1 MSRSMFGGTMEQR
14 SGAVRAH
21 VRLTLLSGMMGLG
34 AFAAAAPV
42 WALAGDLHTAVPIDI
57 PRQDLGSAL
66 STFANQAD
74 VQILFAPDTVASM
87 RSPAVSGTYPAE
99 KALRLLLSGSDLEY
113 VVTGTDSVL
122 VRKRAAV
129 SDRAPARADA
139 GGPGAMRLAQAGE
152 RPGAGRASAGVGV
165 RIEEVEEIIVTA
177 QKRAQSLEDVPLS
190 ISVIEGDR
198 LEQRDIRNLEE
209 LSTTTPN
216 IKIAQGGQADQ
227 LQIRGVG
234 SGFNPGFEQAV
245 GTFVDGL
252 YRSRSRAVR
261 ASLFDLE
268 RVEVLKGPQSTF
280 FGNNAIAGA
289 LNITTRKPGSEFE
302 GNSTALYSPDD
313 GEYNAEAGASIPIS
327 STLSTRLAGKVSGM
341 DGYINDS
348 FTGRKGPHLNDKLGR
363 ITFAWAPSES
373 FDAILRSEYGDLDD
387 GAAFNYELLNCPP
400 PAAFGAAAG
409 ACARYINVAGAA
421 NVDNQLNYN
430 STSGSNFF
438 KYKYSES
445 GLTMNAHVA
454 GLTLTSVTGFFHHD
468 LDTLLQATATPLAST
483 FNAAAVYQAS
493 ASRDKINQLSEE
505 VRLTSPTGGLIDY
518 MTGLYY
524 QRARTDF
531 ETIAAFYQTNFG
543 ALPAVAPF
551 FPSGSLIAT
560 DPHSR
565 QKDETKS
572 VFGAGTVHFAESM
585 RLNLGLRY
593 SDVDKTFTRTNTI
606 GTSGLTPAVGNF
618 VPGPLAGQNV
628 LVPLLRTN
636 ITSYNDLTHKDSKLM
651 PSASLQY
658 DVTSNAMAYLSYAN
672 GFKAGGFSFNTTATA
687 TDTGEFKAETVNS
700 YEIGLKAS
708 WFDKSLTTNLAVFHM
723 KYNDLQETTAVVLPG
738 STNFVFVVS
747 NVAESTSQGVELGV
761 LWQPTRQFKITTELA
776 YLDAKYDNFNAAS
789 CTALQGVQ
797 TPVNCTQNLSGRT
810 RAFAPKYTGSL
821 SGDYQVPVSAKLR
834 VNLGADVYYTDDY
847 YIQANLDPY
856 LRQDAYTKVGA
867 RLGLSTLDGTWDVSV
882 IGKNLSDKTTTSFR
896 QAVPGAPGTVIV
908 LPDRPRSVALQ
919 ARYRW

>member
-1 MSRSMFGGTMEQR
+1 MEQR

-34 AFAAAAPV
+34 AFGAATPV
-42 WALAGDLHTAVPIDI
+42 WALAGDLRTAVPIEI
-57 PRQDLGSAL
+57 PRQDLASAL

-74 VQILFAPDTVASM
+74 VQILFAPDAVASM

-99 KALRLLLSGSDLEY
+99 KALKLLLSGSDLEY

-122 VRKRAAV
+122 VRRPTVASDQRATV
-129 SDRAPARADA
+129 SDQAPARAGA
-139 GGPGAMRLAQAGE
+139 PGAIRLAQAPEPQGPA
-152 RPGAGRASAGVGV
+152 RSSAKPK
-165 RIEEVEEIIVTA
+165 IEEVEEIIVTA
-177 QKRAQSLEDVPLS
+177 QKRTQSLEDVPLS

-216 IKIAQGGQADQ
+216 IKITQGGQADQ

-289 LNITTRKPGSEFE
+289 LNITTRKPANTFE

-313 GEYNAEAGASIPIS
+313 GEYNAEAGASLPIS
-327 STLSTRLAGKVSGM
+327 NTLSARLAGKFSGM
-341 DGYINDS
+341 KGYIDDS
-348 FTGRKGPHLNDKLGR
+348 YTGKKGPHLNDKLGR
-363 ITFAWAPSES
+363 VTFAWTPSES
-373 FDAILRSEYGDLDD
+373 FDAMLRSEYGDLDD
-387 GAAFNYELLNCPP
+387 QAAFNYEMLNCPP

-409 ACARYINVAGAA
+409 ACARYITVAGGT
-421 NVDNQLNYN
+421 NVDSQLNYN
-430 STSGSNFF
+430 STSGTNFF

-445 GLTMNAHVA
+445 GLTMNGHVA

-468 LDTLLQATATPLAST
+468 LDTLLQATGAPLASP
-483 FNAAAVYQAS
+483 FNASAVYQAS
-493 ASRDKINQLSEE
+493 AGRDKINQVSEE
-505 VRLTSPTGGLIDY
+505 LRLTSPTGGLIDY

-531 ETIAAFYQTNFG
+531 ETVAAFYQTNYG
-543 ALPAVAPF
+543 AMPTVAPY

-560 DPHSR
+560 DPHAR

-572 VFGAGTVHFAESM
+572 VFGAATVHVAESM

-593 SDVDKTFTRTNTI
+593 SNVDKTLTRTNTV
-606 GTSGLTPAVGNF
+606 GTSGLLPNVDNF
-618 VPGPLAGQNV
+618 APGPLAGQKV

-636 ITSYNDLTHKDSKLM
+636 ITSYDGLTHKDSKLM
-651 PSASLQY
+651 PSASVQY
-658 DVTSNAMAYLSYAN
+658 DVTSNSMAYLSYAN

-700 YEIGLKAS
+700 YELGLKAS
-708 WFDKSLTTNLAVFHM
+708 WLEKKLTTNLAIFRM
-723 KYNDLQETTAVVLPG
+723 KYNNLQETTAVVLPG
-738 STNFVFVVS
+738 STTFVFVVS
-747 NVAESTSQGVELGV
+747 NVAASTSQGVELGV
-761 LWQPTRQFKITTELA
+761 LWQPTSQLKIGTELA
-776 YLDAKYDNFNAAS
+776 YLDAKYDSFNAAS

-797 TPVNCTQNLSGRT
+797 TPVNCSQNLSGRT
-810 RAFAPKYTGSL
+810 RAFAPRYTGSL
-821 SGDYQVPVSAKLR
+821 SADYQLPVTATLR
-834 VNLGADVYYTDDY
+834 VNLGADAYYTDDFY
-847 YIQANLDPY
+847 LQANLDPY

-867 RLGLSTLDGTWDVSV
+867 RLGLGTLDGTWDVSV

-896 QAVPGAPGTVIV
+896 QAVPGAPGSVIA

>member
-1 MSRSMFGGTMEQR
+1 MEQR

-34 AFAAAAPV
+34 AFGAAAPV
-42 WALAGDLHTAVPIDI
+42 WALAGDLRTAVPIEI
-57 PRQDLGSAL
+57 PRQDLASAL

-74 VQILFAPDTVASM
+74 VQILFAPDAVASM

-99 KALRLLLSGSDLEY
+99 NALKLLLSGSDLEY

-122 VRKRAAV
+122 VRRRAVASDQRATV
-129 SDRAPARADA
+129 SDQAPARAGA
-139 GGPGAMRLAQAGE
+139 PGAIRLAQTPEPQGPA
-152 RPGAGRASAGVGV
+152 RSSAKP

-177 QKRAQSLEDVPLS
+177 QKRTQSLEDVPLS

-216 IKIAQGGQADQ
+216 IKITQGGQADQ

-289 LNITTRKPGSEFE
+289 LNITTRKPANTFE
-302 GNSTALYSPDD
+302 GNSTALYSPND
-313 GEYNAEAGASIPIS
+313 GEYNAEAGASLPIS
-327 STLSTRLAGKVSGM
+327 NTLSARVAGKFSGM
-341 DGYINDS
+341 KGYIDDS
-348 FTGRKGPHLNDKLGR
+348 YTGKKGPHVDDKLGR
-363 ITFAWAPSES
+363 VTFAWTPSEA
-373 FDAILRSEYGDLDD
+373 FDAMLRSEYGDLDD
-387 GAAFNYELLNCPP
+387 QAAFNYELLNCPP

-409 ACARYINVAGAA
+409 ACARYITVAGAA
-421 NVDNQLNYN
+421 NVDSQLNYN
-430 STSGSNFF
+430 SPSGTNFF

-468 LDTLLQATATPLAST
+468 MDTLLEATGVPLASP

-493 ASRDKINQLSEE
+493 AGRDKINQLSEE
-505 VRLTSPTGGLIDY
+505 LRLTSPTGGLIDY
-518 MTGLYY
+518 MAGLYY

-531 ETIAAFYQTNFG
+531 ETVAAFYQTNYG
-543 ALPAVAPF
+543 AMPAVAPY

-572 VFGAGTVHFAESM
+572 VFGAATVHVAESM
-585 RLNLGLRY
+585 RFNLGLRY
-593 SDVDKTFTRTNTI
+593 SDVDKTFTRTNTV
-606 GTSGLTPAVGNF
+606 GTSGLLPNVDNF
-618 VPGPLAGQNV
+618 APGPLAGQKV

-636 ITSYNDLTHKDSKLM
+636 ITSYDGLTHKDSKLM
-651 PSASLQY
+651 PSASVQY
-658 DVTSNAMAYLSYAN
+658 DVTSTSMAYLSYAN

-687 TDTGEFKAETVNS
+687 ADTGEFKAETVNS
-700 YEIGLKAS
+700 YELGLKAS
-708 WFDKSLTTNLAVFHM
+708 WLDKKLTTNLAIFHM
-723 KYNDLQETTAVVLPG
+723 KYNNLQETTAVVLPG
-738 STNFVFVVS
+738 STTFVFVVS
-747 NVAESTSQGVELGV
+747 NVAASTSQGVELGV
-761 LWQPTRQFKITTELA
+761 LWQPTSQLKIGTELA
-776 YLDAKYDNFNAAS
+776 YLDAKYDSFNAAS

-797 TPVNCTQNLSGRT
+797 TPVNCSQNLSGRT
-810 RAFAPKYTGSL
+810 RAFAPRYTGSL
-821 SGDYQVPVSAKLR
+821 SADYQLPVTATLR
-834 VNLGADVYYTDDY
+834 VNLGADAYYTDDFY
-847 YIQANLDPY
+847 LQANLDPY

-867 RLGLSTLDGTWDVSV
+867 RLGFGTLDGTWDVSV

-896 QAVPGAPGTVIV
+896 QAVPGSPGSVIA